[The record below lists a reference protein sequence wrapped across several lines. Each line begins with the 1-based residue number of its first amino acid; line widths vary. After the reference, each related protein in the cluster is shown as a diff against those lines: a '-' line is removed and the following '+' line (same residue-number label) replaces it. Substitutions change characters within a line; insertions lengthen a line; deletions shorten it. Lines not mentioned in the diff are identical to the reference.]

1 MTSRL
6 IAACCVGLTAWTLAG
21 CAGDDPDQDA
31 AAAVTPAAPAAEPSV
46 QQDPTA
52 PPVPAAAPSV
62 PREPTP
68 TPVAGPRLVT
78 PGKLSALLVPIE
90 ELNDLVGAKLGFETV
105 FTRPGAPAGGL
116 GDKSGCAVLFGS
128 NTDSYANEYTAFRR
142 QSVRDGEDSSQ
153 YFVAQ
158 EVATFADVATARENF
173 GKAYDKNALAGCDGA
188 VVHRQGDDDR
198 IKWRLNLTGITA
210 DTARWTLTQY
220 ADDKPDD
227 WICAHEAR
235 TRSNVEL
242 AVTVCQF
249 GNAAP
254 AATAIGNQITDW
266 IPQP

>member
-1 MTSRL
+1 MTKRVL
-6 IAACCVGLTAWTLAG
+6 AACCVGLAAWALAG
-21 CAGDDPDQDA
+21 CAGDDPDQEA
-31 AAAVTPAAPAAEPSV
+31 AAAVTPAAASAEPSV

-52 PPVPAAAPSV
+52 PAVPAAEPSG
-62 PREPTP
+62 PREAPPTP
-68 TPVAGPRLVT
+68 AAGPRLVT
-78 PGKLSALLVPIE
+78 PGKLGALLVPIE

-153 YFVAQ
+153 HFVAQ
-158 EVATFADVATARENF
+158 EVATFADVATANENF
-173 GKAYDKNALAGCDGA
+173 GNAFGKTALAGCDGA

-198 IKWRLNLTGITA
+198 IRWRLNLAGVTA
-210 DTARWTLTQY
+210 DSARWSLTQI
-220 ADDKPDD
+220 ADDKPND
-227 WICAHEAR
+227 WTCAHEAR
-235 TRSNVEL
+235 TRSNVQFT
-242 AVTVCQF
+242 VTVCQF

-254 AATAIGNQITDW
+254 AATAIGNQISDW